1 MYTGVIH
8 QNSIASHRLEELY
21 NSRDEALET
30 YLNKLI
36 GELRQARF
44 EFEDGKITRHQA
56 LCNVEPVCSLVTGSN
71 AEDDLEF
78 FLTAPFDDVRK
89 RIDCE
94 ELDESDY
101 YLEFKAEE
109 FNLGADEYQFLYEK
123 DGLVIQFRNDT
134 GYIKVF
140 QSPVTVRVCPCSPCY
155 PDQGCLDGG
164 DGRMETYA
172 LPLDWFD
179 ADAPCPYAHQLRRK
193 R

>member
-36 GELRQARF
+36 GE
-44 EFEDGKITRHQA
+44 
-56 LCNVEPVCSLVTGSN
+56 
-71 AEDDLEF
+71 
-78 FLTAPFDDVRK
+78 

-134 GYIKVF
+134 GYIQVF
-140 QSPVTVRVCPCSPCY
+140 QSPVIVRVCPCSPCY

-179 ADAPCPYAHQLRRK
+179 ADAPCPYAHQLK
-193 R
+193 EKV